1 MNTESRIEVF
11 HKKKKLK
18 KTLALKWATS
28 NFTMLGI
35 KADSVPF
42 PLRKKEIG
50 KKQLIVVR
58 LSTLFISLSNEDA
71 DQISDNIFESIR
83 ISQNL
88 SLALQIRKKT

>member
-1 MNTESRIEVF
+1 
-11 HKKKKLK
+11 
-18 KTLALKWATS
+18 
-28 NFTMLGI
+28 MLGI